1 MLGQPGEPRSH
12 EQRADGTPYR
22 VTSTQGRRDG
32 CVAAGYL
39 TTLADPLHCRSAL
52 IRGESELSQ
61 VQSLPWRNRG
71 QAAADHPTLQEPST
85 RGTESAV
92 SIEDQDWRGGLR
104 AHVIARLITCVAM
117 RPRGVGERPPAA
129 WGGLWSAQ

>member
-22 VTSTQGRRDG
+22 VTGTQGRRDG

-92 SIEDQDWRGGLR
+92 SIEDQDRQGGVR
-104 AHVIARLITCVAM
+104 AHAIARSVTRVAT
-117 RPRGVGERPPAA
+117 RPRGAGERPPAT
-129 WGGLWSAQ
+129 WGEPWSAQ